1 MGLVKWLRALAAL
14 ALYVWLMAGV
24 FMALFVLTHGV
35 AEGKEMLK
43 LNKGDLDLLGRV
55 IWAEARSE
63 PFEGQCAIA
72 WVILNRL
79 AREPGRFP
87 DTIQGIIK
95 QPFAFSCFNSNDPQC
110 ERVKVVSETDP
121 TFVQAIHAATAVL
134 TGRAPNPV
142 PRADH
147 YFVTNMKNPP
157 SWARRMHFVKR
168 IGAHSF
174 FSERPVN

>member
-1 MGLVKWLRALAAL
+1 MRWLRALWVL
-14 ALYVWLMAGV
+14 MLYVWLAAGFFGAAFYFSHPV
-24 FMALFVLTHGV
+24 KGEEVLQLH
-35 AEGKEMLK
+35 
-43 LNKGDLDLLGRV
+43 KGDLDLLGRV

-79 AREPGRFP
+79 AREAGRFP

-110 ERVKVVSETDP
+110 ERVKTVSEKDL
-121 TFVQAIHAATAVL
+121 TFVEAMHAATAVL
-134 TGRAPNPV
+134 SGRVASPV
-142 PRADH
+142 GRADH
-147 YFVTNMKNPP
+147 YFVSSMKNPP
-157 SWARRMHFVKR
+157 SWARRMTLIKR

-174 FSERPVN
+174 FSEKP

>member
-1 MGLVKWLRALAAL
+1 MRWLQALAAL
-14 ALYVWLMAGV
+14 LFYLWLMVWAAMLVVVHVHPARGEE
-24 FMALFVLTHGV
+24 FMIR
-35 AEGKEMLK
+35 

-79 AREPGRFP
+79 AREKGRFP

-110 ERVKVVSETDP
+110 ERVKVINEKDP
-121 TFVQAIHAATAVL
+121 TFVEAMHAATAVL
-134 TGRAPNPV
+134 TGRV
-142 PRADH
+142 PSPISRADH

-157 SWARRMHFVKR
+157 SWARRMTLVKR

-174 FSERPVN
+174 FSEKPID